1 MAEVRSYYSEK
12 GLTATFYDLTTAM
25 DPSLAG
31 DIDIY
36 RSLVPPEGSV
46 LELGVG
52 TGRVAFA
59 LAESGLTVT
68 GIDLA
73 PTMLVQARAKLAAAD
88 PMVAARLTFLQG
100 DMAALS
106 VAGTYDA
113 VICPYFGLAHLPAGA
128 AWRNVFAGVARRL
141 KPGGL
146 FAFHLPSAERMAQA
160 PATPPDRPV
169 FQAPL
174 DASGRQLSIFI
185 HARSAKPSVGRF
197 DQIVDHVVVGPTGEV
212 ERRARERISYYAA
225 DPAPYALAAGLV
237 LDRAAIDLGGVG
249 AIHVFRRD

>member
-1 MAEVRSYYSEK
+1 MAGVRPYYSEK

-36 RSLVPPEGSV
+36 RGLAPPGGSV

-59 LAESGLTVT
+59 LAEGGLTVT

-73 PTMLVQARAKLAAAD
+73 PTMLGQARAKLTAAD
-88 PMVAARLTFLQG
+88 PQVAARLTLLQG

-106 VAGTYDA
+106 LVGTFDA

-128 AWRNVFAGVARRL
+128 AWRSVFAGVAKRL

-146 FAFHLPSAERMAQA
+146 CAFHLPSAERMAQA
-160 PATPPDRPV
+160 PAAAPDRPV

-174 DASGRQLSIFI
+174 DATGRQLSIFI
-185 HARSAKPSVGRF
+185 HERTAKPGVGRF
-197 DQIVDHVVVGPTGEV
+197 DQVVDHVVVGPKGE
-212 ERRARERISYYAA
+212 ERRARERITYYAA
-225 DPAPYALAAGLV
+225 DPDPYALAAGLA
-237 LDRAAIDLGGVG
+237 LDRPPIDLGGVG

>member
-1 MAEVRSYYSEK
+1 M
-12 GLTATFYDLTTAM
+12 
-25 DPSLAG
+25 
-31 DIDIY
+31 
-36 RSLVPPEGSV
+36 

-59 LAESGLTVT
+59 LAASGLLVT

-73 PTMLVQARAKLAAAD
+73 PTMLVQARAKLAATD
-88 PMVAARLTFLQG
+88 PSVAARVTLLQG

-106 VAGTYDA
+106 LAGTFDA

-146 FAFHLPSAERMAQA
+146 CAFHLPSAERMAQA

-174 DASGRQLSIFI
+174 DAEGRRLSIFI
-185 HARSAKPSVGRF
+185 HERTAKPGVGRF
-197 DQIVDHVVVGPTGEV
+197 DQIVDHVVTGPKGEV

-225 DPAPYALAAGLV
+225 DPAPYAVAAGLV
-237 LDRAAIDLGGVG
+237 LDRPAIDLGGVG